1 MPIYEYECPVCGA
14 RMEFLQK
21 LGAAGGELKCRSCG
35 HQGLNKLVSGAL
47 LRGGSGKNACAFP
60 AGRGKSG
67 FA

>member
-1 MPIYEYECPVCGA
+1 MPLYEYECPVCGA

-21 LGAAGGELKCRSCG
+21 LGAAGGELKCRGCG

-47 LRGGSGKNACAFP
+47 LCGVSRKNACAIP
-60 AGRGKSG
+60 SGRKKSA